1 MKYGQTLQWS
11 DVVVLVELPHT
22 GVQYADSVR
31 SLLNAVAPDTVLHVV
46 HGTYFKIMHNNDSLR
61 RPACL

>member
-46 HGTYFKIMHNNDSLR
+46 YGTYFKIH
-61 RPACL
+61 AQ